1 MMPRR
6 IPNLPEYVGEH
17 SSSPKARI
25 CSNNVIIV
33 FTFYINKN
41 TNYILYLSRGTRHET
56 CFIADSTNEIPQT
69 QPLIGG
75 EVIRQ
80 ICGQSKGRGGR
91 ESRFSPLLG
100 IFGQFG
106 VPGQRDVG
114 ENPSRRLK
122 TASLKNR
129 RELLYPKKR
138 SKARSG
144 SFFVP
149 LPALFFA

>member
-1 MMPRR
+1 MNNSFILGCHIDVSFFRAGLCLPSVFFLFRGTE
-6 IPNLPEYVGEH
+6 NLPEYVGEH

-25 CSNNVIIV
+25 CSNNIIIV
-33 FTFYINKN
+33 FTFYINKKN
-41 TNYILYLSRGTRHET
+41 TNYILHLSCGTRHET

-106 VPGQRDVG
+106 VPG
-114 ENPSRRLK
+114 
-122 TASLKNR
+122 
-129 RELLYPKKR
+129 
-138 SKARSG
+138 
-144 SFFVP
+144 
-149 LPALFFA
+149 